1 MAANNLQIRVLLS
14 ALDKVTSPLKRI
26 MAGSNATARALK
38 DTRDKLK
45 QLNAQQSDIGN
56 YRKQHD
62 AVRQTGEEL
71 ARAQQKLRQY
81 QEQLKATDAPSAAFQ
96 RTFINASAAVE
107 RLKNKHTEQ
116 RAELQRLIP
125 KLREA
130 GVDTR
135 NLAGSESQLK
145 SRIEAT
151 TQAYKRQQERM
162 KAIAAQQERLGR
174 MKQSYEKTK
183 GVAGSM
189 AGSGAGM
196 LAGGSGILYA
206 GSKLLAPGLDFD
218 ASMSRVQALTRLD
231 KNSDEYKALRKQ
243 SRDLGASTQFTA
255 GQAADAQGYLAMA
268 GFNPK
273 AIQDAMPGM
282 LDLAKA
288 GGSELADT
296 ADIASN
302 ILTGFKL
309 QAKDMGQVGDVLV
322 GTFTR
327 SNTDLRMLGETMKYV
342 APVAASLNQPLEV
355 VAAMAGKL
363 GDAGIQGSM
372 GGTALRG
379 ILSRLAAPSKAAGK
393 ALDQLGVKA
402 KDAKGNLRSLPD
414 ILADLSKKTKG
425 MGNAK
430 VAGLFKDIA
439 GEEAVSGLQVLVE
452 QAGKGELQ
460 NFIKTLKASSGE
472 ASKTSKVMADNMR
485 GDLDGLSSVWE
496 DLGIQME
503 EGQDAPLRGLIQNLT
518 GVVGKIKAW
527 TVANPE
533 LTNNLVKGAAVVAAI
548 TAGMGTLTLAIA
560 SVLGPFALLRYGMG
574 MLGLRGFSLIGTL
587 LQLAKGAL
595 PLVATGIRLVT
606 AAAMANPI
614 LALITGIALAATL
627 IYQNWG
633 TIGPWFASL
642 WQEIKNSF
650 NGGLTGILQLLANF
664 SPIGLFYSAWA
675 AVLSYMGIELPA
687 KFTDFGGMVID
698 GLVNGITNNVGKVK
712 DAIVNAAGGAID
724 WFKEKLDIHSPSRV
738 FAELGGFTMA
748 GLAVGLAKNEDGPL
762 AQMASTAK
770 RLTAAGAVAVG
781 VSTTATPVMAGVT
794 FDDRPPI
801 SQKAAPVPVT
811 GDTYNFTINA
821 APGMDAQAIAKA
833 VRAELARAKSEQSA
847 RGRSSLRDQE

>member
-162 KAIAAQQERLGR
+162 KAIAQQQERLGR

-393 ALDQLGVKA
+393 ALNQLGVKA

-460 NFIKTLKASSGE
+460 AFIKTLKASSGE

-485 GDLDGLSSVWE
+485 GDLDGLSSAWE

-560 SVLGPFALLRYGMG
+560 SVLGPFALMRYGMG

-633 TIGPWFASL
+633 TVGPWFASL
-642 WQEIKNSF
+642 WQEIKNGF

-664 SPIGLFYSAWA
+664 SPIGLMYSAWA
-675 AVLSYMGIELPA
+675 SVLSYVGIELPT
-687 KFTDFGGMVID
+687 KFTGFGGMIID
-698 GLVNGITNNVGKVK
+698 GLINGMTGQLGALK
-712 DAIVNAAGGAID
+712 DSVFRVAGNAAE
-724 WFKEKLDIHSPSRV
+724 WFKEKTGIHSPSRV
-738 FAELGGFTMA
+738 FAQLGDFTMQ
-748 GLAVGLAKNEDGPL
+748 GLAVGIAKGEDGPL
-762 AQMASTAK
+762 SQMASTAK

-781 VSTTATPVMAGVT
+781 VTTTATPAMAGIT

-801 SQKAAPVPVT
+801 SQKAAPAPVT